1 MIGLPEIVFAV
12 LTACMVFGVLLVIRS
27 GSDRRRQAESAR
39 LRDDSDDSGVIQLS
53 KDPITLTP
61 KPVPTGAGAR
71 VDRWFDRAV
80 VHSGLDA
87 SPAGVVA
94 LSSLLGLVF
103 AAGLYFWKQQLGLTL
118 LGVALGVAI
127 PVIVVAILQGRYKKK
142 IQDQL
147 PDALYLLAGSLR
159 SGLTLEQALEFFSQR
174 GNKPLAD
181 EFKHT
186 VGLMR
191 LGSPVTAALKATA
204 DRIGLLDF
212 DLLVSTVGLY
222 TQTGGNLAML
232 FDRLAASVR
241 DRNQFRGQ
249 FRASTAQAR
258 VVALAIGAAVPLF
271 LIAYALF
278 EPQHVAV
285 FFASTAGWTI
295 LIGCVI
301 MEIIGVLWLWQVFKI
316 EY

>member
-1 MIGLPEIVFAV
+1 MINWPEIIFAV
-12 LTACMVFGVLLVIRS
+12 LTSMVVFGVILLLRS
-27 GSDRRRQAESAR
+27 GSNRAETVR
-39 LRDDSDDSGVIQLS
+39 PNRDDSDDSGVIALS
-53 KDPITLTP
+53 KDPITLIP
-61 KPVPTGAGAR
+61 KPEASGAGAR

-80 VHSGLDA
+80 LRSGLDA

-94 LSSLLGLVF
+94 LSSLLALVL
-103 AAGLYFWKQQLGLTL
+103 AAGLYFWKQQIGLTL
-118 LGVALGVAI
+118 VGVILGVAI
-127 PVIVVAILQGRYKKK
+127 PIVVVAILQGRYKRQ

-159 SGLTLEQALEFFSQR
+159 SGLTMEQALEFFSQR

-191 LGSPVTAALKATA
+191 LGSSVTAALRATA

-212 DLLVSTVGLY
+212 DLLVSTVGLHA
-222 TQTGGNLAML
+222 QTGGNLAL
-232 FDRLAASVR
+232 LIDRLAASVR

-249 FRASTAQAR
+249 FRATTAQAR
-258 VVALAIGAAVPLF
+258 IVAIAIGAAVPLF
-271 LIAYALF
+271 LIAYVLF
-278 EPQHVAV
+278 EPEHVAA
-285 FFASTAGWTI
+285 FFASTTGWTI
-295 LIGCVI
+295 LIGCVV
-301 MEIIGVLWLWQVFKI
+301 MEIIGVFWLWRVFRI

>member
-1 MIGLPEIVFAV
+1 MISWPEIIFAV
-12 LTACMVFGVLLVIRS
+12 LTSMVVFGVILLLRS
-27 GSDRRRQAESAR
+27 GSNRTEGTR
-39 LRDDSDDSGVIQLS
+39 LERDDSDDSGVITLS
-53 KDPITLTP
+53 KDPITLIR
-61 KPVPTGAGAR
+61 KPEPTGAGAR

-80 VHSGLDA
+80 LRSGLDA

-94 LSSLLGLVF
+94 VSSLLALIL

-118 LGVALGVAI
+118 VGVLIGVSI
-127 PVIVVAILQGRYKKK
+127 PVVVVAILQGRYKRR

-159 SGLTLEQALEFFSQR
+159 SGLTMEQALEFFSQR

-191 LGSPVTAALKATA
+191 LGSSVTAALKATA

-212 DLLVSTVGLY
+212 DLLVSTVGLHA
-222 TQTGGNLAML
+222 QTGGNLAL
-232 FDRLAASVR
+232 LLDRLAASVR

-249 FRASTAQAR
+249 FRATTAQAR
-258 VVALAIGAAVPLF
+258 IVAIAIGAAVPLF
-271 LIAYALF
+271 LIAYVLF
-278 EPQHVAV
+278 EPEHVAA
-285 FFASTAGWTI
+285 FFASTTGWAI
-295 LIGCVI
+295 LIGCVV
-301 MEIIGVLWLWQVFKI
+301 MELIGVFWLWRVFRI